1 MPETRQNRYASA
13 LLRITFVA
21 LTATLPS
28 CHLFVNPTELTIS
41 DPPSARVASS
51 GSSSSSRSSVVRK
64 FIPSVQHL
72 EFQIDSS
79 ISTGTIDL
87 ALDHDSLAPRRSVCE
102 CPLKG
107 TIVAKLQTSA
117 SGVQTLTLEK
127 IELVTAGEGKLEFV
141 WSPII
146 GTVRMLI
153 PEGQLKISSKSSDS
167 VIQLSEGGRFSHP
180 GYHFQVDGT
189 GQVEATG
196 LVLRKKIGD
205 TETDL
210 TIEETEAVTLAGTLR
225 RKDSSWH
232 LELPGTVMKD
242 SFEIDEEGTTLD
254 LIFTGNIISFEK

>member
-1 MPETRQNRYASA
+1 MPEIRHNWHAA
-13 LLRITFVA
+13 PLLRITFVA

-28 CHLFVNPTELTIS
+28 CHLFVNPTEQEQAAPTT
-41 DPPSARVASS
+41 PPARVVSS
-51 GSSSSSRSSVVRK
+51 GSSSSSSVARK
-64 FIPSVQHL
+64 FIPSIKRL

-79 ISTGTIDL
+79 TSTGTIDL

-102 CPLKG
+102 SPLKG
-107 TIVAKLQTSA
+107 AIVAMLQTSA
-117 SGVQTLTLEK
+117 SGVRTLTLEK
-127 IELVTAGEGKLEFV
+127 FELVTAGEGELEFA

-146 GTVRMLI
+146 GTVKMLI
-153 PEGQLKISSKSSDS
+153 PEGQLKISNKSPGS

-210 TIEETEAVTLAGTLR
+210 TIEETEPVTLAGTLR
-225 RKDSSWH
+225 WKDRSWH
-232 LELPGTVMKD
+232 LELPATIMKD
-242 SFEIDEEGTTLD
+242 SFEIDEEGTTLN
-254 LIFTGNIISFEK
+254 LIFTGNIFSSEK